1 MGIKNLNRYLLDT
14 CTEQSI
20 QKKHLKIF
28 QGKTVVI
35 DTSIYLYKY
44 LETNELIENMYLMIS
59 IFLYYKITPIFI
71 FDGKPPKEKKEVI
84 QKRKQSKQEAEEK
97 YNILK
102 REMIDAQNTEY
113 LEIEL
118 NKLKK
123 QFTRVRYEDIDAV
136 KNLMTAYGVQYLE
149 AEGEADKLCAKMVI
163 QNAAWACISDDM
175 DMFVYGCTCVMRHFD
190 INTHTIVYYNLD
202 NILRELDL
210 PLQEFREIM
219 ILSGTDYNINNKI
232 SLYKALKFHKEYKA
246 STQHRGFYEWLTEK
260 NIPNSQQL
268 YEIYAMFE
276 LDSGMRSMNEDG
288 SKVRG
293 RRPNTFVDDGDFKI
307 PFRPTQNN
315 RYDFVK
321 LQRFLEP
328 YGFVFL

>member
-1 MGIKNLNRYLLDT
+1 MGIKNLNRYLLNT

-20 QKKHLKIF
+20 RTKHLKIF

-35 DTSIYLYKY
+35 DTSIYLYKF
-44 LETNELIENMYLMIS
+44 LENNELIENMYLMIS

-71 FDGKPPKEKKEVI
+71 FDGKPPKEKKEVL
-84 QKRKQSKQEAEEK
+84 QKRKQSKKDAEEK
-97 YNILK
+97 YNSLVV
-102 REMIDAQNTEY
+102 QNQQNNPDIEF
-113 LEIEL
+113 EL

-123 QFTRVRYEDIDAV
+123 QFVRIKYEDIDAV
-136 KNLMTAYGVQYLE
+136 KKLMTAYGVQYLE

-163 QNAAWACISDDM
+163 ENTAWACVSDDT
-175 DMFVYGCTCVMRHFD
+175 DMFVYGCTRVMRHMD
-190 INTHTIVYYNLD
+190 INKHTVVYYNLD
-202 NILRELDL
+202 NILRELQL

-232 SLYKALKFHKEYKA
+232 TLYKALKMHKEYKHEQ
-246 STQHRGFYEWLTEK
+246 SKGGFYEWLSGK

-268 YEIYAMFE
+268 YEVYAMF
-276 LDSGMRSMNEDG
+276 
-288 SKVRG
+288 
-293 RRPNTFVDDGDFKI
+293 VDYGDTTI
-307 PFRPTQNN
+307 PYKPIVNSRCN
-315 RYDFVK
+315 FVK